1 MSSFCSFLPQFLC
14 LGSIHSAV
22 EADCQGYARG
32 RGLGWLDVVVG
43 GGGLVGEKDGWGCA
57 GLIWGSV
64 RGFEWVCVGSVS
76 YESRW
81 GQRAWIGV
89 AGKLGWVGPGCT
101 PRCFCA
107 LSHPCVCVHVCG
119 KEVAAVV
126 WAYVRSC
133 AHIHQWNVKRK
144 EEGSVLGLLVFCSL
158 FPLCCSVGLFVLAL
172 YRIERT
178 TEPSRWNKNQPHL
191 LVWKMI
197 LFILFGPGRST
208 SFDRRGIKALSRSRS
223 FPRNII
229 CISTPL
235 PLCSQSS
242 FINRSYKVSRQHEWK
257 MQFSLLFPPFSFS
270 TSSKLQ

>member
-32 RGLGWLDVVVG
+32 RGLGWLDVVG
-43 GGGLVGEKDGWGCA
+43 GGV
-57 GLIWGSV
+57 S
-64 RGFEWVCVGSVS
+64 RG
-76 YESRW
+76 
-81 GQRAWIGV
+81 
-89 AGKLGWVGPGCT
+89 KGWVGVCRVDLRLCKGLWVGLCRQRFIWKSVRAACLNRGGWEVGLGRSRMHPT
-101 PRCFCA
+101 VLLCA
-107 LSHPCVCVHVCG
+107 LTSVCVCVHVYG

-235 PLCSQSS
+235 PLCTQSS